1 MRRLHS
7 SRTLQIK
14 PDFTEARQALEQA
27 VSVKQPPAF
36 RGARFIHQRYAG
48 FGEIEAKHEQLAA
61 TAWCAPGRVLGH
73 HAEDQIVHLLAD
85 RFSAL
90 PVRGPRKPAP
100 IPTRTGAM
108 AADKSLECH
117 HDQGLLAP
125 GPQSLQGHPE
135 QSAAETKPRT
145 PPACKASNC
154 FRSARFSKMSSSR
167 DETLP
172 SARRAGIAGTQAW
185 RKSYPLARGPKS
197 SQVLVITDSN
207 GFGERQLFLEYS
219 YR

>member
-1 MRRLHS
+1 VVSEKGQASFRKIGVRGSTFHPSAIRCVRRNRS
-7 SRTLQIK
+7 
-14 PDFTEARQALEQA
+14 
-27 VSVKQPPAF
+27 QP
-36 RGARFIHQRYAG
+36 
-48 FGEIEAKHEQLAA
+48 EQLAV
-61 TAWCAPGRVLGH
+61 TAWCAPDRVLGH
-73 HAEDQIVHLLAD
+73 QAEDQILHLLAD

-100 IPTRTGAM
+100 IPPRTGAM
-108 AADKSLECH
+108 AADKSLDCH

-125 GPQSLQGHPE
+125 GPQFLQGHPE

-154 FRSARFSKMSSSR
+154 FRRARFSKMSSSR

-185 RKSYPLARGPKS
+185 RKSYPLARGPRS
-197 SQVLVITDSN
+197 SQVLVITDGN